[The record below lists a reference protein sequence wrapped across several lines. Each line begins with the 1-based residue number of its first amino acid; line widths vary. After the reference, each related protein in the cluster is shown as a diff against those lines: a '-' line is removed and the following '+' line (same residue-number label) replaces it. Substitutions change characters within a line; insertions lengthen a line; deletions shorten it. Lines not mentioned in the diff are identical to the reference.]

1 MDLNL
6 GVGMTICRFTVYT
19 LKSNLGIYPFSV
31 EQTAGNTH
39 NAPLSDLLVDC
50 VSHEFRDLG
59 VTLITC
65 RPETYA
71 SETSFFL
78 I

>member
-50 VSHEFRDLG
+50 VWREFRDLV
-59 VTLITC
+59 VTLIAC
-65 RPETYA
+65 RPETP